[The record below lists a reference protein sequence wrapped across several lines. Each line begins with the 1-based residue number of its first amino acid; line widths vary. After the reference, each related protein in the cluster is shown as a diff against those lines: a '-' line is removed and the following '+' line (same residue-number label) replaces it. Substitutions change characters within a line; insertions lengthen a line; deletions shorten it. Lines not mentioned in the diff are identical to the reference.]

1 MSQIT
6 QNKELKFK
14 SARGVVRLT
23 VLAEDGEVYVVCRP
37 EEYKQA
43 KMEGRKPVAV
53 GFRKSD
59 ATKKEA

>member
-1 MSQIT
+1 MSQVAK
-6 QNKELKFK
+6 NKELIFK

-37 EEYKQA
+37 EEYEQA
-43 KMEGRKPVAV
+43 KVEGRRPVSV

-59 ATKKEA
+59 AIKKDA